1 MEYVCKTVFKMQTKD
16 LIPRNLE
23 ELYTEEKCL
32 PILLKISEIEKERKE
47 EKNDFSIKMFT
58 TKDLLT
64 KELLLGWTASERF

>member
-1 MEYVCKTVFKMQTKD
+1 MQTKD

-47 EKNDFSIKMFT
+47 EKNDFSIKIFM

-64 KELLLGWTASERF
+64 KELLLGWTVLGHY